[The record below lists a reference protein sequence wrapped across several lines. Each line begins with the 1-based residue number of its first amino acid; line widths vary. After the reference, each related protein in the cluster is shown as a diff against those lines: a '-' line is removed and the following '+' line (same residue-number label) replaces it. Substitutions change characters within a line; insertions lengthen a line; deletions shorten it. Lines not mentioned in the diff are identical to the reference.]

1 VPIEIAASILSA
13 DFANLETELGR
24 VAGADWIHVD
34 VMDAHFVPNLT
45 VGLPVVKRIAQVS
58 PRPVDAHLMIED
70 PDRWALDY
78 AKAGAQS
85 VTFHVEAAKA
95 PVRLARELRAAGAKA
110 AVAINPATPVA
121 AVENLLDEVDM
132 VLVMSVEPGFGA
144 QSFIKRSLDKLA
156 AARRLIGDRPVK
168 LQVDGGVDATGI
180 KRIAATGAHVIV
192 VGSSLFFSDN
202 PARQI
207 EILREAAN

>member
-1 VPIEIAASILSA
+1 MPIEIAASILSA